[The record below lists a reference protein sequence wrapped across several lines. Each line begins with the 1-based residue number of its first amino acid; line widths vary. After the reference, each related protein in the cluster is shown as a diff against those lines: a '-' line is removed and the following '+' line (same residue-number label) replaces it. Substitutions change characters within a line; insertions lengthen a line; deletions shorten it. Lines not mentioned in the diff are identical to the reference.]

1 MPLRQV
7 YHCVVRQLRRRT
19 CGLVD
24 LPSSTSILS
33 TTSPSS
39 VHNSSLLAFSTSPGY
54 FTMAEYNVSS
64 SAIAISSEAQDIAN
78 ESPATAE
85 IATST
90 TNEAPRSDTTGEVS
104 KYTHL
109 TMDPS
114 CTRNSD
120 ESMRQMLVQLIQ
132 SPAAIRD
139 PVGAFQ
145 VLRYL
150 VIGAQVG
157 SRSHESEGWRN
168 TSNVFAAPLARPTIT
183 AGPPDTARDA
193 SSNITESS
201 AYHRSRHSSIADN
214 PSYPLDIRQNPCT
227 NHRRNALDTTDP
239 IALPDPPQSAPGRA
253 FGHRRNRSSISDFA
267 FPLNRTA
274 TGTSSDHGNSAQS
287 IDDGLQALTTL
298 ATALTT
304 IMSYSSQT
312 TAVNSERNSSDD
324 SSDESSPSEDTSG

>member
-1 MPLRQV
+1 
-7 YHCVVRQLRRRT
+7 
-19 CGLVD
+19 
-24 LPSSTSILS
+24 
-33 TTSPSS
+33 
-39 VHNSSLLAFSTSPGY
+39 
-54 FTMAEYNVSS
+54 MAEYNVAS
-64 SAIAISSEAQDIAN
+64 SAIATSSEAQDIAS
-78 ESPATAE
+78 ESPATTE
-85 IATST
+85 IATSA

-104 KYTHL
+104 ICTHP
-109 TMDPS
+109 TMES
-114 CTRNSD
+114 TSTLNHD
-120 ESMRQMLVQLIQ
+120 EFMRQMLVQLIQ

-139 PVGAFQ
+139 PAGAFQ
-145 VLRYL
+145 MLRYL

-157 SRSHESEGWRN
+157 VSSHESEGWRS
-168 TSNVFAAPLARPTIT
+168 TSKVFAAPSARPSIT
-183 AGPPDTARDA
+183 AGPTDTARNT

-201 AYHRSRHSSIADN
+201 ASYRSSIADN

-239 IALPDPPQSAPGRA
+239 IALPDPPQSALGRA